1 MKIDTVM
8 WPDSSWPVMRQEWLR
23 AEGMGVNRGWL
34 YDHLNLN
41 ARPVWHEAYTSLAGF
56 AAVTSR
62 IGVGTMVTSPNF
74 RHPVTSAKAALA
86 LDAVS
91 EGRFVMGIGA
101 GGPGGDSD
109 ALGGQPITRAERT
122 ARLQEWVELTDLL
135 LLRKRTDYSGRFFS
149 AHQVDIG
156 GGRPRRPPLAV
167 AATGV
172 RGMQTAVRFA
182 DLWIT
187 QDIRQDPAAYAGTP
201 YAEVRRQITLL
212 DQVCAQQGRDPRT
225 LPRLT
230 VLGYGGE
237 RPLSSIEAFR
247 DCAGRYAE
255 LGVTTLAVLWPRGER
270 SDAQMAVL
278 EQAATECPRLD
289 TAGPRP
295 DLSGLR
301 RST

>member
-1 MKIDTVM
+1 MKLDAVM
-8 WPDSSWPVMRQEWLR
+8 WPDSSWPVMREEWLR
-23 AEGMGVNRGWL
+23 AEGMGLNRGWL

-41 ARPVWHEAYTSLAGF
+41 TRPAWHEAYTSLAAV

-86 LDAVS
+86 LDTVS

-135 LLRKRTDYSGRFFS
+135 LRQERTDYSGRFFS
-149 AHQVDIG
+149 AHQVAMG
-156 GGRPRRPPLAV
+156 GGQPRRPPLAV
-167 AATGV
+167 AATGR
-172 RGMQTAVRFA
+172 RGMRTAVRFA

-187 QDIRQDPAAYAGTP
+187 QDVGQDPAAYAGTP

-212 DQVCAQQGRDPRT
+212 DEVCAQQGRDPST
-225 LPRLT
+225 LSRLT

-247 DCAGRYAE
+247 DCVGRYAE
-255 LGVTTLAVLWPRGER
+255 LGVTTLAVLWPRGEG
-270 SDAQMAVL
+270 SDARVAVL
-278 EQAATECPRLD
+278 EQAAAECP
-289 TAGPRP
+289 
-295 DLSGLR
+295 
-301 RST
+301 